1 MKILNLYAGIG
12 GNRMLWGDEHEI
24 TAVEYIPEVA
34 AIYQHLFPKD
44 KVVIEDAHEYL
55 RKHFREFD
63 FIWASPPCPTHS
75 VLQMTRYYDEDLK
88 YPDMT
93 LYQEIIW
100 LQTFFKG
107 KWCIENVKPYYKPL
121 ITPTFHNKALL
132 VEKVI
137 TLGKPFALLLPMTWL
152 NDSAPYRLFSQGGVE
167 LMIFDR
173 RVKFKNCGN
182 QPSFGVG
189 YYCRGIL
196 PEKIVFE
203 SLGV

>member
-12 GNRMLWGDEHEI
+12 GNRKLWGDEHEI
-24 TAVEYIPEVA
+24 TAVENNPKIAEV
-34 AIYQHLFPKD
+34 YQEFFPND
-44 KVVIEDAHEYL
+44 TVIVDDAHEYL

-107 KWCIENVKPYYKPL
+107 KWVIENVKPYYEPL
-121 ITPTFHNKALL
+121 I
-132 VEKVI
+132 
-137 TLGKPFALLLPMTWL
+137 
-152 NDSAPYRLFSQGGVE
+152 
-167 LMIFDR
+167 
-173 RVKFKNCGN
+173 
-182 QPSFGVG
+182 QPSFKIDRHYFWSSDFILTPIFLNNYTSIRDDVKSMAKQ
-189 YYCRGIL
+189 YDIDVNILKKHKVECRL
-196 PEKIVFE
+196 VLRNMVVPEIGKYIFDKINN
-203 SLGV
+203 L

>member
-44 KVVIEDAHEYL
+44 KVVIADAHEYL

-121 ITPTFHNKALL
+121 ITPTFTMERHCYWASDFIMTQDSTDCAYTEIRDD
-132 VEKVI
+132 VHAMEKFYGLDLKEFYGTTDIRKCLRNMVKPED
-137 TLGKPFALLLPMTWL
+137 GKF
-152 NDSAPYRLFSQGGVE
+152 
-167 LMIFDR
+167 IFEQLTKD
-173 RVKFKNCGN
+173 KK
-182 QPSFGVG
+182 
-189 YYCRGIL
+189 
-196 PEKIVFE
+196 
-203 SLGV
+203 